1 MATNGNNAVAG
12 MGINNPSPLQS
23 HQMQMPSPLQSHTMP
38 IPAAGRPD
46 KSPAAVDPAVAADDI
61 TSQIA
66 DTARMI
72 RDIGRYAKEH
82 GDYLQKLS
90 DSFADRLQESA
101 QNYAIDLLNSE
112 RRKLAELEKIMGRG
126 TKRGDGA

>member
-1 MATNGNNAVAG
+1 MATNG
-12 MGINNPSPLQS
+12 NNPSPLQS
-23 HQMQMPSPLQSHTMP
+23 HQMPTPTAGAPYRGQKVVEQDAFRAAA
-38 IPAAGRPD
+38 PAT
-46 KSPAAVDPAVAADDI
+46 VDPAAAADDI

-101 QNYAIDLLNSE
+101 QNYALDLLNSE

-126 TKRGDGA
+126 TKHGDGA